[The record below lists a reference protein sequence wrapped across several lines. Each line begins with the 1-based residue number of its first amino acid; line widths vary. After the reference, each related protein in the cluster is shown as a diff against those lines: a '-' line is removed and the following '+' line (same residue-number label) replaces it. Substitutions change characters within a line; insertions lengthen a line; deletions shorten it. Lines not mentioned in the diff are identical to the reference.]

1 MEENYFQSK
10 NESDAKNNFISLDRL
25 RKIDP
30 LTAMLTDKELEE
42 IRQSFYD
49 FGQLMFD
56 DWHEQKFGSKNP
68 IGSLT
73 NISGENTI

>member
-1 MEENYFQSK
+1 M
-10 NESDAKNNFISLDRL
+10 ISLNTI

-30 LTAMLTDKELEE
+30 EVINLTDDEIEK

-56 DWHEQKFGSKNP
+56 DWYEQKFGSKNP

-73 NISGENTI
+73 NKPESI